1 MTGSQGPAF
10 SRRALIGTGL
20 GVGAAVL
27 SVGGSGVAQA
37 ATASPERR
45 AYAFLA
51 AAMDAYPQ
59 AGTVRLA
66 QSYTDQAGLFS
77 TAFTYDNAL
86 AVLAALASRTA
97 DGLSRAVAL
106 GDALLYAQSHD
117 PAYDDGRLR
126 QAYNVGPYTFYDGSP
141 QPDGFVRA
149 DGTAN
154 VGTQFGFTG
163 TAVGDMAWAGI
174 ALAALAKRTGRDR
187 FLQGAVRIGG
197 WIDRVGRTDQPLGGY
212 TFGVN
217 GADERLPFSS
227 TEHNTDLICLFGRLA
242 RLTGD
247 RVWWERRARAVA
259 FVEAM
264 WEPSGGF
271 FYTGTNDGVTVNRS
285 PVPED
290 TQTWTHLALSSRTH
304 SRSLDWARTELAVL
318 DSADRRNSTV
328 PHGSVVRGGH
338 LQFRESPGER
348 GRPDRGRA
356 AQAGPQRRVVRGHC
370 PSGAGPARPALA
382 GRRGPR
388 PPAAQLS
395 RAGAGPARRRPDARG
410 HTGRHAAPGSYRPAA
425 RSTPVLASATTP
437 TGTPAP
443 PPGTCWRRPAPI
455 RCAPDRSAFSR
466 YDAPGSGPIP
476 RNSRTVP
483 PSLPRNFSSI
493 SGSALTTQRVP
504 TRYVP
509 PYTLA
514 ESSQVSLSFSSGNV
528 VMR

>member
-27 SVGGSGVAQA
+27 TAGGSGVAQA

-328 PHGSVVRGGH
+328 PAGQSYEGVTFSSASLLANEDAPIADG
-338 LQFRESPGER
+338 QP
-348 GRPDRGRA
+348 RPDRNGVWFEGTA
-356 AQAGPQRRVVRGHC
+356 HL
-370 PSGAGPARPALA
+370 ALA
-382 GRRGPR
+382 LRDRHAPGDEAR
-388 PPAAQLS
+388 
-395 RAGAGPARRRPDARG
+395 ARRLLSSLERAQDLLGGGQTLGGTPVAAGSGVVSASSPLDTGFGFGYYPYR
-410 HTGRHAAPGSYRPAA
+410 HTGATAWYLLAAA
-425 RSTPVLASATTP
+425 RANPLRA
-437 TGTPAP
+437 
-443 PPGTCWRRPAPI
+443 
-455 RCAPDRSAFSR
+455 
-466 YDAPGSGPIP
+466 
-476 RNSRTVP
+476 
-483 PSLPRNFSSI
+483 
-493 SGSALTTQRVP
+493 
-504 TRYVP
+504 
-509 PYTLA
+509 
-514 ESSQVSLSFSSGNV
+514 
-528 VMR
+528 